1 MVTFR
6 MIVLVMLG
14 KEKMATF
21 CVLHYVCDIFGD
33 NVDNDDS
40 KEYDMITKAFVIFSS
55 KLITNCTKKAHPEKF
70 SKIPG

>member
-1 MVTFR
+1 

-21 CVLHYVCDIFGD
+21 CVLHYVRDIFCD

-40 KEYDMITKAFVIFSS
+40 KGYDMITKAFVIFSSS